1 MARHRVVRYMALL
14 GLATATVVG
23 MKWWVDRGVGTILV
37 NALTLPTQ
45 NARTVALSATRS
57 SLGGVTAPNVYSFIA
72 QQEIEAAINAALA
85 QRREEARSDEAVV
98 LESAAVLVR
107 PEGIGITLPFH
118 TQRALS
124 SAEFAGSVEMDVAPS
139 ANGAYIEL
147 HPIAARVRLD
157 RLRLGPWGFSS
168 QEWTTRA
175 AVGVLNGVVTIAAR
189 RIARLSVP
197 LTLGSIRS
205 IDIAKVIPGATV
217 DGGGPLS
224 VRLGADEMALVTGD
238 GGLHIL
244 GRLITLSD
252 AEFES
257 IVSALEAIKAKAPN
271 APTAVRDCG
280 ECGFGNGV
288 GEYFACARRRAVCA
302 ARTRLGTPNTD
313 LRLTAPQALVLSEFR
328 NDPLR
333 ADIYDFFEPLL
344 TPYGAVDADPP
355 GELTDI
361 QYATEIRAILQEVLK
376 RRGEVE
382 DPATLPT
389 GGTTHVAVSRR
400 FLSQALVTVLQPM
413 MSVPLS
419 IAIDDRTASLD
430 APVSVGP
437 APDLRCTEN
446 ARPCE
451 SEFSFEAEP
460 NRGCAGGCSTTS
472 RHCIFGQCVDVPGI
486 DLACEGARID
496 CNRLK
501 EQEKAGWAIRR
512 GAAFAAWKARKDVCE
527 ALKIT
532 EIAGCRLNQEWL
544 NTWGGQT
551 IGDLDGVATFSRGR
565 ANFRFDDVVVAED
578 LSSISVASTMGGGAH
593 VQAAVVYKPAD
604 TIQGRIVCVAN
615 WGGDLSADV
624 GLKPQPVTLVA
635 TLEPDPAG
643 GILVRSAPQEL
654 VVSTAPPPGIALLK
668 DLPQIAVVCPPVA
681 LAAGTPSLNLV
692 AAFSLAISDS
702 FKIPIKGDERR
713 FHEFALEGTGRTLS
727 VSLAPRTV
735 LGAVR

>member
-1 MARHRVVRYMALL
+1 MPRRRVAKYVALV
-14 GLATATVVG
+14 GLAAATFVG

-37 NALTLPTQ
+37 NALALPTQ
-45 NARTVALSATRS
+45 NARTVALGATRA
-57 SLGGVTAPNVYSFIA
+57 SLAGVTAPNVYSFVK
-72 QQEIEAAINAALA
+72 QEDVEAAINAVLKK
-85 QRREEARSDEAVV
+85 RREETRSDDTVV

-147 HPIAARVRLD
+147 HPMTARVRLD
-157 RLRLGPWGFSS
+157 RLRLGPWSFSS
-168 QEWTTRA
+168 KEWTTRA
-175 AVGVLNGVVTIAAR
+175 AAGVLNGVVTFAAR
-189 RIARLSVP
+189 RIAGLSLP
-197 LTLGSIRS
+197 LTLGAIRS
-205 IDIAKVIPGATV
+205 IDTAKLIPGATV
-217 DGGGPLS
+217 DGGGRLN
-224 VRLGADEMALVTGD
+224 VRLGADEMTVATGD

-257 IVSALEAIKAKAPN
+257 IVSALEAIKAKAPTP
-271 APTAVRDCG
+271 PTAARDCG
-280 ECGFGNGV
+280 ECGFDNGV
-288 GEYFACARRRAVCA
+288 GAYFACARRRAVCA

-313 LRLTAPQALVLSEFR
+313 LRLTAPQALVLSELR
-328 NDPLR
+328 NDPRR
-333 ADIYDFFEPLL
+333 ADLYGFFEPLL
-344 TPYGAVDADPP
+344 TPFGTVDADPP
-355 GELTDI
+355 EELTDI
-361 QYATEIRAILQEVLK
+361 QYATEVRTFLQEVLR

-382 DPATLPT
+382 DPAALPT
-389 GGTTHVAVSRR
+389 DDTTHVAVHRR

-413 MSVPLS
+413 RALPLG

-451 SEFSFEAEP
+451 SEFSFETEP
-460 NRGCAGGCSTTS
+460 NRACAGGCSTTS
-472 RHCIFGQCVDVPGI
+472 RHCVFGACVDVPGI
-486 DLACEGARID
+486 DLACEGARLD

-527 ALKIT
+527 ATKIT

-551 IGDLDGVATFSRGR
+551 LGDLDGIAKFSRGR
-565 ANFRFDDVVVAED
+565 ADFRLDDVVVAED
-578 LSSISVASTMGGGAH
+578 LSSISVTSTMGGGAH
-593 VQAAVVYKPAD
+593 VQATVVYRPAD
-604 TIQGRIVCVAN
+604 TIQGRIVCAAN
-615 WGGDLSADV
+615 WGGDMSADV
-624 GLKPQPVTLVA
+624 GLKPQPVRFVA
-635 TLEPDPAG
+635 TLEPDPTG
-643 GILVRSAPQEL
+643 GILLRSAPQEL
-654 VVSTAPPPGIALLK
+654 LVSTAPPPGIALLK
-668 DLPQIAVVCPPVA
+668 DLPQIAVACPPVA

-692 AAFSLAISDS
+692 AAVSLAIADS
-702 FKIPIKGDERR
+702 FKIPIKGEERR
-713 FHEFALEGTGRTLS
+713 FHDFLLEGTGRTLS